1 MHNERRWAS
10 GSPHRRLVCRHRL
23 EQAARPKIRGMGG
36 RGLRRLRLLAVL
48 VAGAVMSVSCGTG
61 PSATPGQVGGAKPL
75 TRIAPGSR
83 TVAPAAAGPQLGS
96 NQQQLSTGGRSGK
109 VVVINVWGSWCPP
122 CRQEADDLQ
131 QASRDTSS
139 KADFIGITTGEKDPA
154 PALAFIRTHHISYPS
169 IYDPNGTALLA
180 FAGTLP
186 LTTPPSTLIVD
197 PQGNIAARI
206 TGPTTTKTLVEVINE
221 TAAGQ

>member
-1 MHNERRWAS
+1 
-10 GSPHRRLVCRHRL
+10 
-23 EQAARPKIRGMGG
+23 MGG
-36 RGLRRLRLLAVL
+36 GGVRRLRLLAVL

-61 PSATPGQVGGAKPL
+61 PSRSPGQVGSAEPL
-75 TRIAPGSR
+75 TRIAPGFR
-83 TVAPAAAGPQLGS
+83 TVAPAAEGPQLGT
-96 NQQQLSTGGRSGK
+96 NQQLSTGGRSGK

-122 CRQEADDLQ
+122 CRQEADDLE
-131 QASRDTSS
+131 QASRVTRS

-154 PALAFIRTHHISYPS
+154 PALAFIRTHHITYPS
-169 IYDPNGTALLA
+169 IYDPNGTALLT

-206 TGPTTTKTLVEVINE
+206 TGATTSKTLVEIISE